1 MSKAMFTEW
10 TCLFIFIVFV
20 HFHAN
25 TLISVI
31 HKGLYQSLV
40 QIGEVLLY
48 FPQVPSP
55 ATLISAFY
63 EQVAGKLICT

>member
-1 MSKAMFTEW
+1 MFTERS
-10 TCLFIFIVFV
+10 CLFIFIVFV

-31 HKGLYQSLV
+31 HKGVYQSLV

-55 ATLISAFY
+55 VTLISAFY
-63 EQVAGKLICT
+63 GQVTGKLISA